1 MVLLHLA
8 KLHIMPLLLTKRD
21 GIIVMTTT
29 EKFFAFPLEIGTISI
44 ISCGNSTYVHEA
56 GSACRIDRLFR
67 DMIDFL
73 ETYFKTV
80 LRGFLGFSYFYYI
93 KFDVHIDLKYN
104 FLKWALISI

>member
-73 ETYFKTV
+73 ETHFKTV
-80 LRGFLGFSYFYYI
+80 L
-93 KFDVHIDLKYN
+93 KYVS
-104 FLKWALISI
+104 KKSINSACGTRSVFN